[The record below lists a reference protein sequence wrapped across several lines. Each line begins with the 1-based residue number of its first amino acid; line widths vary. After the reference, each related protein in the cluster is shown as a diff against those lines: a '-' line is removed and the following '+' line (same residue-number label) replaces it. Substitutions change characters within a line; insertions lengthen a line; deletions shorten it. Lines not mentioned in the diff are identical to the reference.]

1 MTRARALV
9 TGGAGFIGSTLV
21 DLLVDEEWEVL
32 VIDDLSTGHADYLSD
47 ARQRGRVKLHTLDV
61 RDESVIVAA
70 ENFQPDVIFH
80 LAAQVSVPTSVARPG
95 WDADINL
102 LGTINVLE
110 AARRSKVDRV
120 VLAGS
125 AATFGS
131 GVRLPAKES
140 YLRRPDSPYGA
151 SKKAV
156 EDYARVYSRQHGLDF
171 VVLTPSNVYGPRQ
184 DAAGE
189 GGVVSAFCSE
199 ISNGRQPT
207 IYGDGAATRD
217 FVFVD
222 DVAEAFLRSASRGG
236 GLNLNISSG
245 VETSVRDLFDSIA
258 GIAHFRKS
266 PRFTDERPGDIDRSV
281 LDPSAA
287 EKKLGWKAWTPLE
300 DGLERTLEWSRVA
313 RRGSRART

>member
-1 MTRARALV
+1 MTRARGLV

-120 VLAGS
+120 V
-125 AATFGS
+125 
-131 GVRLPAKES
+131 
-140 YLRRPDSPYGA
+140 
-151 SKKAV
+151 
-156 EDYARVYSRQHGLDF
+156 
-171 VVLTPSNVYGPRQ
+171 
-184 DAAGE
+184 
-189 GGVVSAFCSE
+189 
-199 ISNGRQPT
+199 
-207 IYGDGAATRD
+207 
-217 FVFVD
+217 
-222 DVAEAFLRSASRGG
+222 
-236 GLNLNISSG
+236 
-245 VETSVRDLFDSIA
+245 
-258 GIAHFRKS
+258 
-266 PRFTDERPGDIDRSV
+266 
-281 LDPSAA
+281 
-287 EKKLGWKAWTPLE
+287 
-300 DGLERTLEWSRVA
+300 
-313 RRGSRART
+313 